1 MTTQQLDTIRIL
13 IVDDH
18 AVLRFGLRALLET
31 QQHLDVIGEAT
42 DSSSA
47 LALATAKRPD
57 IVLLDLDLGKENGFD
72 LLPDLLAASPNTRV
86 IILTGIRDPA
96 AHERVVQLGA
106 MGVVLKETAL
116 ELILKAIDKVYAGEV
131 WLDRTLIANIL
142 NNRVQ
147 TNGVQTNG
155 VQEQNARDARIATL
169 TEREREII
177 GLIGEG
183 LRNKVIAERLVI
195 SEATVRNHL
204 TSIFA
209 KLGVNDRF
217 ELVVFAY
224 HNGLAQLPQ

>member
-1 MTTQQLDTIRIL
+1 MMTIQQISPIRIL

-18 AVLRFGLRALLET
+18 AVLRFGLRAILET
-31 QQHLDVIGEAT
+31 QPHLEVVGEAT

-47 LALATAKRPD
+47 LALATAKQPD

-72 LLPDLLAASPNTRV
+72 LVPGLLDAVPHTR
-86 IILTGIRDPA
+86 IIALTGVRDPA
-96 AHERVVQLGA
+96 AHERVVLLGA
-106 MGVVLKETAL
+106 LGIVLKETAL
-116 ELILKAIDKVYAGEV
+116 ELIVKAIEKVYAGEM
-131 WLDRTLIANIL
+131 WIDRSMIASIFNA
-142 NNRVQ
+142 RVRA
-147 TNGVQTNG
+147 NSS
-155 VQEQNARDARIATL
+155 QEQNARDARIATL

-204 TSIFA
+204 TSIFS
-209 KLGVNDRF
+209 KLGVEDRF

-224 HNGLAQLPQ
+224 QNHLAQVPE